1 MLVISNLFKKYNKN
15 KYYSVSDLSLNVND
29 GEIFGFLGRNGAG
42 KSTTIKCILGI
53 LPYEKG
59 SIELDGVDL
68 VKNPNEVKQ
77 KIGFVSDERISYEN
91 LTGREYVNFIGNIYN
106 VDLEQMKALL
116 NEYAERFKMTAV
128 LDAPIRTYSF
138 GLKQKISVIAALI
151 HKPKLWILDEP
162 IIGLDPE
169 AAAEI
174 KQCMIETKIE
184 GNIVFFSSHYIDM
197 VEKLCD
203 RVAIIDRGKLLE
215 VIDMKEFK
223 KSNKNS
229 LEEYYLDLIK
239 SMDK

>member
-15 KYYSVSDLSLNVND
+15 KHYSVSDLSLTVNE

-53 LPYEKG
+53 LPFEKG

-68 VKNPNEVKQ
+68 IKNPNEVKQ

-91 LTGREYVNFIGNIYN
+91 LTGREYVNFIGNVYN
-106 VDLEQMKALL
+106 VNEDDMKSLL
-116 NEYAERFKMTAV
+116 DMYATKFKMTNV

-151 HKPKLWILDEP
+151 HQPKLWILDEP

-174 KQCMIETKIE
+174 KQCMIDTKNK

-203 RVAIIDRGKLLE
+203 RVAIIDEGKLLE
-215 VIDMKEFK
+215 IIDMKEFK
-223 KSNKNS
+223 NTSKID
-229 LEEYYLDLIK
+229 LEEYYLNLIGSK
-239 SMDK
+239 EK